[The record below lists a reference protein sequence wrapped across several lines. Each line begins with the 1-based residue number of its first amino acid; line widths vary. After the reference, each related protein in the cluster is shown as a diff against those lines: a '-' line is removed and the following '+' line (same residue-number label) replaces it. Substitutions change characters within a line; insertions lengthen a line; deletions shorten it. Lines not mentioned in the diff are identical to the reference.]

1 MKEVGGTCSACHKQ
15 YREQD
20 AEGNYKIKAGHA
32 SADKRLCRGFGLM
45 AQGSTLRVRSTMQP
59 KVQPEP

>member
-20 AEGNYKIKAGHA
+20 AEGNYKIKAGTHRRIA
-32 SADKRLCRGFGLM
+32 ALG
-45 AQGSTLRVRSTMQP
+45 VRP
-59 KVQPEP
+59 